1 MVSVLTRQ
9 RLQSPLVADSLLV
22 DLLAWPIDLPVI
34 LELESDAVSGDLF
47 SFWAT
52 RTFVK
57 LM

>member
-1 MVSVLTRQ
+1 
-9 RLQSPLVADSLLV
+9 VADSLLV